1 MKKPRMDAMPN
12 INIQIFLHP
21 YLFEN
26 TIENMPEHI
35 EIVQPDI
42 SVFNNK
48 ITRKMATIESM
59 CSGLNEEHIKG
70 SLLTCQMVVFL
81 YSGRTAYG
89 IMGLAE
95 APSQETT
102 FPLAEAPLNED
113 GEKLHIEL
121 VCTNSTKYAG
131 IGTYL
136 IEVANL
142 IAQKLNKTA
151 LTLDAVHRAVE
162 FYNKIGFTR
171 THETHDDTVL
181 MERAVKNTTL
191 PSLANITKL
200 RRSMRKRGDSKKV
213 KKNITIKR

>member
-1 MKKPRMDAMPN
+1 MNKPRMDAMPN

-48 ITRKMATIESM
+48 ITSKMATIESM
-59 CSGLNEEHIKG
+59 CLGLNEEHIKG

-81 YSGRTAYG
+81 YSGRTVYG
-89 IMGLAE
+89 IMGLA
-95 APSQETT
+95 
-102 FPLAEAPLNED
+102 ED

-121 VCTNSTKYAG
+121 VCTNSTNYAG

-142 IAQKLNKTA
+142 IAQKLYKTV
-151 LTLDAVHRAVE
+151 LTLDAVNQAVE
-162 FYNKIGFTR
+162 FYNKIGFTQ
-171 THETHDDTVL
+171 THDTHDDTVL

-200 RRSMRKRGDSKKV
+200 RRSMRKRGGFKQTRGGSKKV
-213 KKNITIKR
+213 KKNITRKR